1 MKDFYQFDCPCC
13 GKQLEFDP
21 RSQRARAAKPK
32 ETAKPKDLDT
42 LLTQQK
48 GERKRLDSIFGDAFD
63 EQRKEKETLDNLFE
77 SAKENAK
84 DDKDTR
90 PHRPFD
96 LD

>member
-32 ETAKPKDLDT
+32 EAVKPKDLDS

-48 GERKRLDSIFGDAFD
+48 GERKRLDSVFGDALD
-63 EQRKEKETLDNLFE
+63 QQRHEKETLEDLFKSAQE
-77 SAKENAK
+77 KAKE
-84 DDKDTR
+84 DKDTR